1 MDDAR
6 ARNFLSTGVAPLLL
20 GVLSCGAP
28 PPAGG
33 DTPDA
38 GPEPEHVVVL
48 DGGVVVRAG
57 CPASAV
63 RWASSQRRVYVTGDV
78 VCTLTDLAR
87 SLSPDLLE
95 RGGERTWLLRASL
108 ILERGAH
115 LRLRGAAAGGDV
127 DVLRLFSDDDGFVSI
142 RADWGSIELDGVTVT
157 SWDED
162 DGQPDRQPADGRAY
176 LLVRSF
182 IDGDGSVRR
191 SRMDIRRSD
200 IGWLGHDADE
210 AYGLTWRVAEAD
222 PRLLDRVDVGG
233 EVTDSRIH
241 HNWFGAY
248 TWGAQ
253 GMTFARNQIDNNRVY
268 GLDPHDDSDDLV
280 VVDNR
285 IHHNGSHG
293 FICSKRCD
301 RLRVAG
307 NQVWANGG
315 SGILLHLAIQH
326 STVEDNL
333 AHHNQAA
340 GIGLVEASDNLIRG
354 NHVHDNGIGIQLSAR
369 SERNRIEG
377 NRIDDNRQVG
387 LYFFPGDDPQAAPG
401 GRPLGNLVS
410 GNTIA
415 GNQLAVNV
423 TDSHDNLFE
432 GNHFDD
438 QLDELL
444 FQDARD
450 NLLRGNQIAQR
461 SLIATKGDGRTIVEP
476 MEKPLTVRAWDTATT
491 TIRDPRRRAYLV
503 EDVDEPTRVTPTES
517 SLALDAEEADAP
529 RVVAPLPLVAEI
541 GEGALL
547 VRPLRWS
554 QTGGREFAAEA
565 AGGEIAA
572 RFRIGGLAPGAEHQL
587 LRDGVPLADA
597 RADAEGVLVFDDRVG
612 ARVTYLL
619 R

>member
-1 MDDAR
+1 M
-6 ARNFLSTGVAPLLL
+6 
-20 GVLSCGAP
+20 
-28 PPAGG
+28 
-33 DTPDA
+33 
-38 GPEPEHVVVL
+38 
-48 DGGVVVRAG
+48 
-57 CPASAV
+57 
-63 RWASSQRRVYVTGDV
+63 
-78 VCTLTDLAR
+78 TDLAR
-87 SLSPDLLE
+87 SLSPDILE

-127 DVLRLFSDDDGFVSI
+127 DVLRLFSDDDGFVFI
-142 RADWGSIELDGVTVT
+142 RAEWGSIEVDGVTLT

-162 DGQPDRQPADGRAY
+162 DGEPDRQPADGRAY

-182 IDGDGSVRR
+182 IDADGRVRR
-191 SRMDIRRSD
+191 SRS
-200 IGWLGHDADE
+200 
-210 AYGLTWRVAEAD
+210 
-222 PRLLDRVDVGG
+222 G
-233 EVTDSRIH
+233 EVSDSRIH

-253 GMTFARNQIDNNRVY
+253 GMTFARNEIDNNLVY

-315 SGILLHLAIQH
+315 SGILLHLAVHH

-333 AHHNQAA
+333 VHHNQAA

-354 NHVHDNGIGIQLSAR
+354 NHVHDNGVGIQLSAG

-377 NRIDDNRQVG
+377 NRVDDNRQVG

-410 GNTIA
+410 GNAIA
-415 GNQLAVNV
+415 GNGLAVNV

-432 GNHFDD
+432 GNQFDD
-438 QLDELL
+438 ELDELL

-450 NLLRGNQIAQR
+450 NLLRENQIAQR
-461 SLIATKGDGRTIVEP
+461 SVIATKGDGHTIVEP
-476 MEKPLTVRAWDTATT
+476 MEKPLTVRAWDAATT

-503 EDVDEPTRVTPTES
+503 EDVDQPTRVTPAGS
-517 SLALDAEEADAP
+517 SLALDADDADAP

-554 QTGGREFAAEA
+554 QTGARELAAES
-565 AGGEIAA
+565 AGGEIAT
-572 RFRIGGLAPGAEHQL
+572 RFRIGGLVPGAEHQI
-587 LRDGVPLADA
+587 LRDGVPFAVA
-597 RADAEGVLVFDDRVG
+597 RADGEGVLAFEDRVG
-612 ARVTYLL
+612 PRVTYLL